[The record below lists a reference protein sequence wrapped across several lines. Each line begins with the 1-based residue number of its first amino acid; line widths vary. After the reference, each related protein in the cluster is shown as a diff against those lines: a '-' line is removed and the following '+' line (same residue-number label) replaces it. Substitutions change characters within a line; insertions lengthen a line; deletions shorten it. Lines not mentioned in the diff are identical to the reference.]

1 MNKTRSELLREF
13 ADRILCVCKF
23 PLCVAVCRTKV
34 SLVRHKHSQRLLCT
48 APGFTFRSYCWACSI
63 AEVRVGW
70 RIKMLVPQTTHRIA
84 PLPGLSIFKP

>member
-34 SLVRHKHSQRLLCT
+34 SLVRHRDSYVQLLVSLLGAIAGH
-48 APGFTFRSYCWACSI
+48 AP
-63 AEVRVGW
+63 
-70 RIKMLVPQTTHRIA
+70 
-84 PLPGLSIFKP
+84 